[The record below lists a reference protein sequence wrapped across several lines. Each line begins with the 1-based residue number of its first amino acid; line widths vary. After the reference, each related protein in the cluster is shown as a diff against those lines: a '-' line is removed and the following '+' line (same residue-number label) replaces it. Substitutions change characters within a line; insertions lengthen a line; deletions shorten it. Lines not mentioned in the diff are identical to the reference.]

1 LIIVRRISRHSRRV
15 RLLQE
20 AREVAPDFDLLK
32 QWASWDDDEIKKV
45 VSDDTIETLQ
55 RVVRLLADESIA
67 DSRVVT
73 RDNFVATVREMR
85 ELYRE
90 GSWQLGEAI
99 IEASDL
105 ADNRELAK
113 AREVY
118 ERFLASCGS
127 KFYRDIARNRLKK
140 LGASGTA

>member
-1 LIIVRRISRHSRRV
+1 
-15 RLLQE
+15 
-20 AREVAPDFDLLK
+20 VAPDFDLLK
-32 QWASWDDDEIKKV
+32 QWASWDDDEIEKII
-45 VSDDTIETLQ
+45 SDNTIATLQ
-55 RVVRLLADESIA
+55 RIVRLLADESIA

-105 ADNRELAK
+105 ADNREFTKAK
-113 AREVY
+113 EVY
-118 ERFLASCGS
+118 ERFFASCGS

-140 LGASGTA
+140 LGSSSPA